1 MWYTAALSSV
11 PGATTERCGPKNWG
25 IKTCIVFPAAF
36 MPGKEW
42 TIQLDQKNR
51 ETILVFLRAPEN
63 GRVKTRLARDIG
75 YEKALDLYKNFVQK
89 TLLAVEKSG
98 VDHRICF
105 FPAERQAMVEDWLG
119 QNHTYMHQAGK
130 DLGHRMDNALSR
142 VFSQGAQ
149 KAVLVGTDIP
159 DISAHH
165 LLTAL
170 DLLNK
175 NDVVIGPSLDGG
187 YWLIGFQRDGY
198 CPDLFQQ
205 IDWGAETVFSA
216 TIEKCQAN
224 GLSTGILPVLRDIDT
239 LEDLQFFQE
248 NNLGS

>member
-1 MWYTAALSSV
+1 
-11 PGATTERCGPKNWG
+11 
-25 IKTCIVFPAAF
+25 

-42 TIQLDQKNR
+42 TILLDQKNR
-51 ETILVFLRAPEN
+51 ETIIVFLRAPEK

-75 YEKALDLYKNFVQK
+75 DEKALALYKKFVQK

-105 FPAERQAMVEDWLG
+105 FPAERQAMVEEWLG
-119 QNHTYMHQAGK
+119 QNHTYMHQAGE

-142 VFSQGAQ
+142 VFSQGVQ
-149 KAVLVGTDIP
+149 KAILIGTDIP
-159 DISAHH
+159 DISARH
-165 LLTAL
+165 LLAAL

-198 CPDLFQQ
+198 CSELFRQ
-205 IDWGAETVFSA
+205 IDWGTEAVFSA
-216 TIEKCQAN
+216 TIEKCEVA
-224 GLSTGILPVLRDIDT
+224 GLSTGILTVLRDIDT
-239 LEDLQFFQE
+239 LEDLQRSQE
-248 NNLGS
+248 NDFEG